1 MVKQLSTRQ
10 RLLLGAAFAGVG
22 AFGSPNPA
30 LADCL
35 PDVAGTTVTCS
46 TAGPTGYNGSAVNG
60 LTVNVIPN
68 ALVSGTLSAGT
79 GSAINNEGAITV
91 AGTAISAGGGSTVTN
106 ATTATGVIIGDV
118 VFGATT
124 DTQVNTL
131 NNFNATAG
139 GITGNV
145 TSGGA
150 LVVNNTGSIVGNLS
164 STGDTTITNSGTF
177 TGDIVLGAGN
187 DVVTNTG
194 TLTGNVDLG
203 GGATNVFNADG
214 SAQFPT
220 GTLTA
225 DAGSLNTLNLGAN
238 GGSVGAVT
246 NFSVLNV
253 NAAAGN
259 TWVVS
264 APIAFANGINV
275 NSGFFETTDAS
286 NFGTNTIVNNA
297 GPVGDG
303 GVYFDN
309 GTTGTY
315 AGNMSGTGVTYV
327 GFGGSGTTTFS
338 GVNTTTGGTYID
350 GGTLIVTGGS
360 ALSDTGEV
368 QLSNGGTLDV
378 ATVETIGALN
388 DGVFYGGTGNVTLSG
403 GNLVI
408 NSGAFSGVISGAN
421 GIEKVGTDILTLS
434 GANTFTGPATVTDGT
449 LVLAGGA
456 AIDDTGAVI
465 VNATATTAGTL
476 QVDDAETI
484 GSLAGNG
491 GLVVLNAGLTTGDAT
506 DTAYAGVISGIGGLT
521 KTGTGTFTL
530 TGANSYSGGTTV
542 DAGTLEGNS
551 TSIQGDVLVNA
562 AGTLLFTQPVDG
574 TYAGVL
580 TGSGA
585 LTKADVGILT
595 LTGINSGF
603 TGTTNLDGGTLAIA
617 SEANIGTGPLVF
629 AGGTLNTTGAT
640 TLANAITLNA
650 EGGTFQTDADT
661 TVSGGITGTGALTK
675 TGASMLTLTG
685 LNSYTGGTTVSA
697 GALKGDAGAG
707 LQGDIVN
714 NAEVDLTGSFETYA
728 GNLSGTGAVKVVDN
742 ATIGFSGANTYTGPT
757 TIDVG
762 SNLYSFSDTA
772 LSAAS
777 AFTVNGSLVI
787 QTAANTIGSLSGTGE
802 VTGTTGSVLNIG
814 ADNTSTTFAGDFDP
828 LDVNKIGT
836 GTLTLTS
843 TSGLSTVGALGVN
856 GGTLE
861 VDGILAATTGT
872 SVASGAT
879 LSIGATGNLTSEVVG
894 TGGSITRVNG
904 TITGNVANAGAL
916 SGTGTVAGT
925 LTNSGTLAPG
935 NGGAGILNINGSF
948 VQTAG
953 GTLAISLSPSAVS
966 GTGYS
971 QILVTGAP
979 GTASLDGVLAVTRS
993 TGLYLA
999 GSTYDVINAS
1009 GGIIGGFAS
1018 VTGNVISPFITLTPV
1033 GVVTLAG
1040 ADQVYRLQVS
1050 RTNYAVGIGAS
1061 ATPNQV
1067 AVANGFQGLVAGAT
1081 GGAATAVIAV
1091 DNMTGSQ
1098 AQSFFDQVSP
1108 ELYGAYASALLNQ
1121 SELFTRQVALQMHAT
1136 PNTGDGTSVW
1146 GRAYGQW
1153 GNGRDR
1159 NFEYGT
1165 DQDIYGGALGIDYR
1179 TGPAVFG
1186 VAGGWSHDKLD
1197 YDLGNSRGKSNSWQ
1211 AGAYVNYAAGP
1222 IDFDLQGSYSHGKFN
1237 ASKAINV
1244 ATIASDTDARF
1255 NGHLWKVIGTV
1266 GYNADMG
1273 GITLR
1278 PFVGFDL
1285 SHGKVK
1291 SFTETGAGALDLTV
1305 ASINARRTDIVGGV
1319 DLGSKASL
1327 GFAPYARLAYRYDLK
1342 NRDRNVSA
1350 YFNGDPGTEFTV
1362 AGVRSGRGEGDVD
1375 AGLSYGISPG
1385 SSVFVGYEGTFRKDI
1400 RSHGVSAGFRLAL
1413 GGHVAAAP
1421 APATPPPPPAPA
1433 APAPLPPCPPAAVT
1447 PGPFLVFFDW
1457 DKSAITPEAAA
1468 VLDRAA
1474 EQYTATGQTTVQ
1486 LAGHADKSGNDDY
1499 NLALSQRR
1507 ADAVKGY
1514 LATKGVPDGSMT
1526 TEAFGESR
1534 PLVDTADGVREP
1546 QNRRVQITFGG
1557 APASATNPC
1566 TPQ

>member
-10 RLLLGAAFAGVG
+10 RLLLGATFAGIGAFA
-22 AFGSPNPA
+22 SPNAA

-35 PDVAGTTVTCS
+35 PDASGTTVTCS
-46 TAGPTGYNGSAVNG
+46 TADPDGYNGSAVNG
-60 LTVNVIPN
+60 LTVSIIPN
-68 ALVSGTLSAGT
+68 TIVGGTLSAGT
-79 GSAINNEGAITV
+79 GSAINNEGTITV
-91 AGTAISAGGGSTVTN
+91 AGVAVSTGGGSTITN
-106 ATTATGVIIGDV
+106 ATTATGIITGDI
-118 VFGATT
+118 VFGPAT

-131 NNFNATAG
+131 NNYNATPG
-139 GITGNV
+139 GITGNI

-150 LVVNNTGSIVGNLS
+150 LNVTNTGSIVGNLS
-164 STGDTTITNSGTF
+164 STGNTTITNSGDF

-225 DAGSLNTLNLGAN
+225 DAGSLNTLNLGAA
-238 GGSVGAVT
+238 GGTLGAVT

-253 NAAAGN
+253 NAAVGN
-259 TWVVS
+259 TWLVN
-264 APIAFANGINV
+264 APIVFANGINL
-275 NSGFFETTDAS
+275 NSGFFQTTDAS
-286 NFGTNTIVNNA
+286 NLGTNTIVNNA

-303 GVYFDN
+303 GLYFDN
-309 GTTGTY
+309 TTTGTY

-327 GFGGSGTTTFS
+327 GFGGAGTTTFS

-378 ATVETIGALN
+378 ATTETIGALN
-388 DGVFYGGTGNVTLSG
+388 DGVFYGGKGNVTLSG

-408 NSGAFSGVISGAN
+408 NSGAFGGVISGAN
-421 GIEKVGTDILTLS
+421 GIEKIGTDILTLS
-434 GANTFTGPATVTDGT
+434 GANTFTGSATVTDGT

-456 AIDDTGAVI
+456 AIDDTAAVI
-465 VNATATTAGTL
+465 VNATDTTAGTL

-484 GSLAGNG
+484 GSLSGNG
-491 GLVVLNAGLTTGDAT
+491 GTVVLNAGLTTGDAT
-506 DTAYAGVISGIGGLT
+506 DTAYAGVISGVGGLT
-521 KTGTGTFTL
+521 KAGTGIFTL

-542 DAGTLEGNS
+542 DAGTLEGNT

-574 TYAGVL
+574 TYAGML
-580 TGSGA
+580 TGTGA
-585 LTKADVGILT
+585 VTKADVGILT
-595 LTGINSGF
+595 LTGTNTGF
-603 TGTTNLDGGTLAIA
+603 TGTTNLNGGAVAIA
-617 SEANIGTGPLVF
+617 SEANIGTGPIAF
-629 AGGTLNTTGAT
+629 DGGTLQTTGAT
-640 TLANAITLNA
+640 TLANAVTLNA
-650 EGGTFQTDADT
+650 GGGTFQTDADT
-661 TVSGGITGTGALTK
+661 TASGIITGAGALTK

-685 LNSYTGGTTVSA
+685 LNDYTGGTTVSA
-697 GALKGDAGAG
+697 GILKGDAGVG

-714 NAEVDLTGSFETYA
+714 NAEVDFTGAFATYA
-728 GNLSGTGAVKVVDN
+728 GNMSGTGGVKVVDN
-742 ATIGFSGANTYTGPT
+742 AVVGFSGANTYAGPT

-762 SNLYSFSDTA
+762 SSLFSFSDTA
-772 LSAAS
+772 LSGAS
-777 AFTVNGSLVI
+777 AFTVDGVLNI
-787 QTAANTIGSLSGTGE
+787 QTATNTIGSLSGTGE
-802 VTGTTGSVLNIG
+802 VSGNTGSVLNIG

-828 LDVNKIGT
+828 IDVNKIGT

-856 GGTLE
+856 GGMLE
-861 VDGILAATTGT
+861 LDGILAATTGT

-879 LSIGATGNLTSEVVG
+879 LSVGTAGSLTSDVVG
-894 TGGSITRVNG
+894 ASGSITQVNG
-904 TITGNVANAGAL
+904 TITGNIANAGTL
-916 SGTGTVAGT
+916 SGTGTVVGT
-925 LTNSGTLAPG
+925 LTNSGTVAPG
-935 NGGAGILNINGSF
+935 NGAAGILNINGAF
-948 VQTAG
+948 AQTAA
-953 GTLAISLSPSAVS
+953 GTLAISLSPTATS

-971 QILVTGAP
+971 QILVTGGP
-979 GTASLDGVLAVTRS
+979 GTATLDGILSVNRS
-993 TGLYLA
+993 GGLYVA
-999 GSTYDVINAS
+999 GSTYDIINAS
-1009 GGIIGGFAS
+1009 GGITGGFAS
-1018 VTGNVISPFITLTPV
+1018 VTGNVVSPFITLTPV
-1033 GVVTLAG
+1033 GIVTLAG
-1040 ADQVYRLQVS
+1040 TDQVYRLQVS

-1061 ATPNQV
+1061 ATPNQI

-1108 ELYGAYASALLNQ
+1108 EPYGAYATALLNQ

-1136 PNTGDGTSVW
+1136 PNTGDGASVW
-1146 GRAYGQW
+1146 GRGYGQW
-1153 GNGRDR
+1153 GKGRDR

-1165 DQDIYGGALGIDYR
+1165 DQDTYGGALGIDYR

-1197 YDLGNSRGKSNSWQ
+1197 YALGNSRGKANSWQ
-1211 AGAYVNYAAGP
+1211 AGAYLDYAMGS
-1222 IDFDLQGSYSHGKFN
+1222 IDFDLQGMYSHGKFN
-1237 ASKAINV
+1237 ASKSINV

-1255 NGHLWKVIGTV
+1255 NGHLWKVMGTV

-1273 GITLR
+1273 SITLR
-1278 PFVGFDL
+1278 PFVGFDF
-1285 SHGKVK
+1285 SRGRVN
-1291 SFTETGAGALDLTV
+1291 SFTETGAGALNLTV
-1305 ASINARRTDIVGGV
+1305 ASINARRSDAMAGV
-1319 DLGSKASL
+1319 DLGSKTSL
-1327 GFAPYARLAYRYDLK
+1327 GFSPYARLAYRYDVK
-1342 NRDRNVSA
+1342 NHYRNVSA
-1350 YFNGDPGTEFTV
+1350 YFNGDPTTEFTV
-1362 AGVRSGRGEGDVD
+1362 AGVRPGRSEGDVD
-1375 AGLSYGISPG
+1375 AGVSYGISPG
-1385 SSVFVGYEGTFRKDI
+1385 SSVFVGYEGTFRKDT
-1400 RSHGVSAGFRLAL
+1400 RSSGVSAGFRLAL
-1413 GGHVAAAP
+1413 GGHAAAAAP
-1421 APATPPPPPAPA
+1421 MAAPPPPPAPV

-1457 DKSAITPEAAA
+1457 DKSVITPEAAA

-1486 LAGHADKSGNDDY
+1486 LAGHADKSGSPDY
-1499 NLALSQRR
+1499 NVGLSQRR
-1507 ADAVKGY
+1507 ADAVKTY
-1514 LATKGVPDGSMT
+1514 MATKGVPDGSMT

-1557 APASATNPC
+1557 ASAPANSPC